1 MRWNVRN
8 PKQLARIDRNG
19 GSHAIGSLQDRI
31 RGTIRKRDAIQIIAG
46 LDDMPLDI
54 AQRRAAWNDSD
65 CWNRWDIQREAGR
78 QIEHSKTV
86 SRAENF
92 LCGGFVALCE

>member
-1 MRWNVRN
+1 MRWNVWN

-19 GSHAIGSLQDRI
+19 GAHAIGSLQDRI
-31 RGTIRKRDAIQIIAG
+31 CGAIRKCDAIQIIAG

-54 AQRRAAWNDSD
+54 AQRRAAWYDGN
-65 CWNRWDIQREAGR
+65 CWDRWDIQHDASR
-78 QIEHSKTV
+78 QIKHSKTV
-86 SRAENF
+86 CRAET